1 MSEWIK
7 VFLKIGGVFIIFIIL
22 SLSAS
27 EVWGREGVEEGFAA
41 SMASVVEEIKASSQ
55 KDPKLKQN
63 PKFRLGRFISLQSP
77 NINHEP
83 AIVDGFE
90 KGLKGLLVAGD
101 NLEAHIISG
110 TYEIRSVK
118 AGDKLKRFIDMSFSI
133 NAADGS
139 ELGRFDRKLE
149 EPTEVAIISGLTVS
163 FSSGDTEQS
172 RQAEV
177 SKAIEKPQFGL
188 IPGTKSVVTTHGGE
202 VYGVEILKR
211 AGKSDSSTEKAVAP
225 ESEGGYAFIP
235 LEEGDIFSIR
245 LHNYNE
251 LNPVLAKIKIDGLD
265 AINAFC
271 VDKVVYSGYSVQKAD
286 KGPSKSTIPGWLK
299 SAKIDKDNVL
309 RFEVGK
315 VGGGAA
321 SEKKLPPGGVG
332 VITVEF
338 YEPRDASRGRDTDTE
353 VKAGEAIDVA
363 IKVSNFVA
371 AAKPSAIVSIRY
383 NRNRGAQT
391 PP

>member
-1 MSEWIK
+1 MSDLLKKIWK
-7 VFLKIGGVFIIFIIL
+7 QVGVFLLFSFLCLPVSG
-22 SLSAS
+22 
-27 EVWGREGVEEGFAA
+27 VWGREGVEEGFAA
-41 SMASVVEEIKASSQ
+41 SMASVVEEIKASLQ

-63 PKFRLGRFISLQSP
+63 PRFRLGRFISLQSP

-90 KGLKGLLVAGD
+90 KGLKDLLVAGD
-101 NLEAHIISG
+101 NLDANIISG

-118 AGDKLKRFIDMSFSI
+118 DGDRLKRFIDMSFKI
-133 NAADGS
+133 NAADGN

-149 EPTEVAIISGLTVS
+149 EPTEVARIAGVTVS
-163 FSSGDTEQS
+163 FTSGDTEEA
-172 RQAEV
+172 RRAEV

-202 VYGVEILKR
+202 MYGVEILKR
-211 AGKSDSSTEKAVAP
+211 SGEIASSSERAVVP

-235 LEEGDIFSIR
+235 LEEGEIFSIK
-245 LHNYNE
+245 LYNYNE
-251 LNPVLAKIKIDGLD
+251 LKPVLVKINIDGLD
-265 AINAFC
+265 AMNAFC
-271 VDKVVYSGYSVQKAD
+271 VDKVVYSGYSLKKAD
-286 KGPSKSTIPGWLK
+286 NGPSRTTIPGWLK
-299 SAKIDKDNVL
+299 SAKIAKDNVL

-315 VGGGAA
+315 VGAGAA
-321 SEKKLPPGGVG
+321 SEKTLPPGGVG

-338 YEPRDASRGRDTDTE
+338 YEPRDGSRGRDTDTE

-363 IKVSNFVA
+363 MKVSNFVA

-383 NRNRGAQT
+383 NRIRAAKKQ
-391 PP
+391 P